1 MPVTYIPMLS
11 ADQIWSIATRRL
23 REPNVEDDTYASITA
38 ITSSATADAFGAW
51 TQLMANVGTQKI
63 LKGVVVTFAGS
74 AYKALIEIGIGASGS
89 ETAIARI
96 PFNRPAGATA
106 AGVLYVPIDK
116 ELPDN
121 ARLSAR
127 VKDSNAA
134 ADTYYVAPIIV
145 SR

>member
-23 REPNVEDDTYASITA
+23 REPNVEDDTYTGAIA

-51 TQLMANVGTQKI
+51 TQLIANVGIQKV
-63 LKGVVVTFAGS
+63 LKAVVITFLGGT
-74 AYKALIEIGIGASGS
+74 YRALIEIGIGASGS

-96 PFNRPAGATA
+96 PFNRPAGGTAT
-106 AGVLYVPIDK
+106 GVLWAHIDK